1 MNSKNLRALVKRM
14 AATLDASGNTTGPI
28 STYASQVD
36 LLKAGYIRAENGRFH
51 SGLHPL
57 LTLSD
62 SVKSADFSPR
72 KKAVQEPHTPGC
84 VCKVCIAE
92 RRARVAA
99 GPGGAPARGE
109 ALGAAATDPTVR
121 PEGAPPLSNTGET
134 DRVRT
139 VQLVL
144 DGGKLKQVMVRAPA
158 EGEIA
163 HIDTVSFTVS
173 EKTWFKTGQMV
184 FISDDEI
191 IREASRVLEGIF
203 GFGISSQRATGM
215 NFYRMSWVL
224 GDDFGNVC
232 FGGQRGTMQVVLNGH
247 GCINAA
253 HDWEKRLHD
262 FLSDIAVRPVITRL
276 DLAHDDFEGAYTSP
290 EFYDNAY
297 DAGLFTCSSFGAA
310 PNIEH
315 LGNWKNPTGKGR
327 TLAIGKRTSGKYGR
341 FYEKGKEQGDPSSN
355 WFRSEIEFKS
365 SDRVI
370 PFDALVRPSGY
381 FVAAYPCLAVLSD
394 KHAPERIEIKK
405 KSANITFEAALEIT
419 HRQFGKHIYAFRA
432 VFEDDAALLD
442 RITNP
447 TGLPKKLKD
456 AAASLRTC
464 PVSLHDMPADVF
476 NLDDHLNSASTFAHR
491 GPRASTG
498 IN

>member
-1 MNSKNLRALVKRM
+1 MNAKNLRAHIQRI
-14 AATLDASGNTTGPI
+14 AAALDASGKTVDPI
-28 STYASQVD
+28 STYASHLD
-36 LLKAGYIRAENGRFH
+36 LTKAGYTRAPSGRFF

-57 LTLSD
+57 LTLND
-62 SVKSADFSPR
+62 SVKAADFRPR
-72 KKAVQEPHTPGC
+72 KRAEQEPHTPGC
-84 VCKVCIAE
+84 VCKVCIAD

-99 GPGGAPARGE
+99 GPGGAPARGV
-109 ALGAAATDPTVR
+109 APGAAATDPTVR

-134 DRVRT
+134 DRVRS
-139 VQLVL
+139 VRLVL
-144 DGGKLKQVMVRAPA
+144 DGGKLKEVMVRAPA

-163 HIDTVSFTVS
+163 HIDTVSFTIS
-173 EKTWFKTGQMV
+173 EKTWFKSAGIV
-184 FISDDEI
+184 FVSDDEI
-191 IREASRVLEGIF
+191 VKEASRVLEGIF

-247 GCINAA
+247 GCLNAA
-253 HDWEKRLHD
+253 HDWEKRLRD
-262 FLSDIAVRPVITRL
+262 FLSDVAVRPVITRL
-276 DLAHDDFEGAYTSP
+276 DLAHDDFDGAYTSP
-290 EFYDNAY
+290 EFFDQAY
-297 DAGLFTCSSFGAA
+297 DQGLFTCSSFGSA

-315 LGNWKNPTGKGR
+315 MGNWKHPTGKGR

-341 FYEKGKEQGDPSSN
+341 FYEKGKEQGDPSSH

-381 FVAAYPCLAVLSD
+381 FVAAYPCLRVLSD
-394 KHAPERIEIKK
+394 KHVPQRIEIKK
-405 KSANITFEAALEIT
+405 KSASITFEAALEIT
-419 HRQFGKHIYAFRA
+419 HRQFGKHMNAFRA

-442 RITNP
+442 RLCNP
-447 TGLPKKLKD
+447 NGLPKKLKD
-456 AAASLRTC
+456 AAASIRTC

-476 NLDDHLNSASTFAHR
+476 NLDDHLNSASTFAQR
-491 GPRASTG
+491 GPMA
-498 IN
+498 